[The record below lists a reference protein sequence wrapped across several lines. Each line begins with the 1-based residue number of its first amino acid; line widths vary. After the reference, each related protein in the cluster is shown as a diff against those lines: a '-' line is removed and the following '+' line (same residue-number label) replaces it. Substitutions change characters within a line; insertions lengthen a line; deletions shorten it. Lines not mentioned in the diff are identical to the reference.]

1 MKKLK
6 ITLIIATIAI
16 GLAITLILHLNSQA
30 KMRENDAVLRRQDKQ
45 LTELIAE
52 GEQLSNRIAEA
63 KSSTNSQWNE
73 LAKLRSRAEML
84 QKQTN
89 ELAAQLKS
97 NRQARASQPASKPEA
112 HPPEYYNQL
121 LRTAAAKP
129 VDARNLGLA
138 FGMYALDHQDRFPS
152 SLDQV
157 AKYLRDYPL
166 SGTNQFDI
174 VYRGSLNELKGIP
187 RGAVAV
193 IRDRQTFIAPSG
205 KQARVY
211 CMADGSSQIIES
223 DDDFKAWE
231 AEHIISTPARQ

>member
-30 KMRENDAVLRRQDKQ
+30 KMRENDALLRRQDKQ

-89 ELAAQLKS
+89 ELATQLKS

-112 HPPEYYNQL
+112 HPPEYYDQL

-129 VDARNLGLA
+129 IDARNLGLA

-166 SGTNQFDI
+166 SGTN
-174 VYRGSLNELKGIP
+174 
-187 RGAVAV
+187 
-193 IRDRQTFIAPSG
+193 
-205 KQARVY
+205 
-211 CMADGSSQIIES
+211 
-223 DDDFKAWE
+223 
-231 AEHIISTPARQ
+231 

>member
-97 NRQARASQPASKPEA
+97 NRQARAS
-112 HPPEYYNQL
+112 
-121 LRTAAAKP
+121 
-129 VDARNLGLA
+129 
-138 FGMYALDHQDRFPS
+138 
-152 SLDQV
+152 
-157 AKYLRDYPL
+157 
-166 SGTNQFDI
+166 
-174 VYRGSLNELKGIP
+174 
-187 RGAVAV
+187 
-193 IRDRQTFIAPSG
+193 
-205 KQARVY
+205 

-231 AEHIISTPARQ
+231 AEHIIPSARVRQ

>member
-1 MKKLK
+1 M
-6 ITLIIATIAI
+6 ARSA
-16 GLAITLILHLNSQA
+16 S
-30 KMRENDAVLRRQDKQ
+30 DADVSR
-45 LTELIAE
+45 
-52 GEQLSNRIAEA
+52 GFLSMAEA
-63 KSSTNSQWNE
+63 Y
-73 LAKLRSRAEML
+73 RSRAEVL

-97 NRQARASQPASKPEA
+97 NRQARASRPASKPEA
-112 HPPEYYNQL
+112 HPPEYYDQL

-129 VDARNLGLA
+129 IDARNLGLA

-231 AEHIISTPARQ
+231 AEHIISAPARQ

>member
-6 ITLIIATIAI
+6 ITLIIAIVASS
-16 GLAITLILHLNSQA
+16 LAVTLILHHNSQA
-30 KMRENDAVLRRQDKQ
+30 KMRENDAALHQHDEQ
-45 LTELIAE
+45 LTELIAKQE
-52 GEQLSNRIAEA
+52 KLSNQVAET
-63 KSSTNSQWNE
+63 KSSTNGQWNE

-89 ELAAQLKS
+89 QLGAQLKS
-97 NRQARASQPASKPEA
+97 NRQARASQPASKPET

-121 LRTAAAKP
+121 LRIAAAKP
-129 VDARNLGLA
+129 TDGRNLSSA
-138 FGMYALDHQDRFPS
+138 FAMYALDNQGRYPS

-157 AKYLRDYPL
+157 AKYLHEYPM
-166 SGTNQFDI
+166 SGTNEFDI